1 MEKIKMTNPLVEMDG
16 DEMTRILWGIIKD
29 ELLYPFID
37 LKTEYYDLGLE
48 YRNETNDEVT
58 VLAAEAINENI
69 WDAGHSLVLFEE
81 VNGNA
86 QRISIETVNGKKVRN
101 YVDRNVS
108 QKVEELFP
116 NGLPKGMN
124 VVFISLTEKN

>member
-1 MEKIKMTNPLVEMDG
+1 MT
-16 DEMTRILWGIIKD
+16 
-29 ELLYPFID
+29 
-37 LKTEYYDLGLE
+37 
-48 YRNETNDEVT
+48 
-58 VLAAEAINENI
+58 LAAEAINENI

-86 QRISIETVNGKKVRN
+86 QRISIETVNGRKVRN